1 MIYLGHAKV
10 TSNGSLLDCASQ
22 LKMKS
27 GVYRERD
34 GTVTPAHQ
42 QDSTLHSDLSI
53 ARYCCSYQDIEPEPE
68 SSDMYDQYRNCE
80 QSGESSCKSSMRRTE
95 QIAAVNVALGTSCR
109 PYLQRSFP
117 AVHITHHS
125 IQGWAG
131 NTELNKEPALNQ
143 RSDIVSPTPAGL
155 ESQDLVDQRKLG
167 H

>member
-1 MIYLGHAKV
+1 
-10 TSNGSLLDCASQ
+10 
-22 LKMKS
+22 
-27 GVYRERD
+27 
-34 GTVTPAHQ
+34 
-42 QDSTLHSDLSI
+42 
-53 ARYCCSYQDIEPEPE
+53 
-68 SSDMYDQYRNCE
+68 
-80 QSGESSCKSSMRRTE
+80 MRRTE

-125 IQGWAG
+125 IQGRAG